1 MSNHKNI
8 EKENSEQG
16 FILDSCGES
25 ERYYDYGHN
34 IDLCG
39 LDPKEIVEA
48 LGEGVTI
55 NSCCDSEIYYD
66 YGRYINLCGL
76 NPKEIVENTRNAADG
91 GSSKTK
97 ISISGI
103 VSEKDNEYFIDI
115 KSSLPVVDIVTITLL
130 INENEETIVLQP
142 GDTSYTLG
150 PVDKYSEISIVN
162 ITPSSSSVAKYSV
175 NIINPNGNGKFDVK
189 IIEVKNNVETVLT
202 TKEYKYNEEVDIVL
216 ENIEGYDFIK
226 WDNGLENGTDQNIKF
241 IMPENNV
248 TIKCYYEIKTFTI
261 TFVNEDGTELQ
272 KTIVEYGTLPSYNG
286 QTPTKEQTKEFTYEF
301 NGWSPEINKT
311 NSDITYTATFKET
324 KRSYTVNFI
333 NEDGTVLNSQMIE
346 YGTLPSYNGPTP
358 TKESTEEFIFAFEEW
373 IPEITKVESEQT
385 YTAKYSSEVRSYMVY
400 FIDEENNILEQEE
413 SEYGTLPSY
422 NGPTPTKEPTK
433 EFTYEFNGWIPEI
446 TKTLKDMFYA
456 TSFKEIKRK
465 YDITFIN
472 EDGTIMD
479 VQTLEYGTLPS
490 YNGQTPTKEE
500 NVKYSYTFE
509 GWVPEVTNVN
519 GEATYTAKFKEN
531 IKTYTVEWLN
541 TTGEVLEKDEN
552 VQYGTLPSYNGPTP
566 TKEPTKE
573 FTYEFNGWDKPITE
587 VTGLTVYTATFIQKP
602 MQYTIEWLNWD
613 DSILTSTTVNYGA
626 TPVYPNENPTKP
638 SDVQYSYIFDK
649 WEPEITEVTENT
661 TYKALY
667 NNITNVY
674 TVTWK
679 NCDNT
684 IITTEKVEYGSMPT
698 EPQHPTY
705 EKEHYLCDFISW
717 DKEVEIVTG
726 NTTYTAIFNEI
737 PIQYELNVIVENG
750 QYEIEPQKE
759 TYIYNEEVTITIIP
773 IEGYQYQELTD
784 KIRITGNMTLTYECT
799 PIKYDL
805 TVDNSYKGQQPY
817 GKDIS
822 EYLTFEPKEGTT
834 HKWMEGNEEFTGN
847 TMPNRDLILTSKY
860 TEKPAEDIMI
870 YYGSKL
876 INELDMFNNENIT
889 NNLNSFTYNETI
901 TNYGNLTPP
910 FKQPTLNNDNV
921 WEEFYDKNDSSIWE
935 ENGFVNCILAPK
947 NLTVNLSV
955 DGTNLNT
962 IKQYNTYTINGIE
975 YNLYIGQPS
984 QPYDS
989 YFNGSGA
996 EYTNAII
1003 IITK

>member
-1 MSNHKNI
+1 MSNQKNI

-25 ERYYDYGHN
+25 KRYYDYGHN

-39 LDPKEIVEA
+39 LNPKEIVEA

-76 NPKEIVENTRNAADG
+76 NPKEIVENIQGAADG
-91 GSSKTK
+91 GSSKTR

-103 VSEKDNEYFIDI
+103 VSEKDNEYFIDV
-115 KSSLPVVDIVTITLL
+115 KTSSPVVDIVTITLL

-150 PVDKYSEISIVN
+150 PIDKYSEISVVN
-162 ITPSSSSVAKYSV
+162 INPSSSSIAKYSV

-189 IIEVKNNVETVLT
+189 IIEVKNNVESVLT
-202 TKEYKYNEEVDIVL
+202 IKEYKYNEEVNIIL

-226 WDNGLENGTDQNIKF
+226 WENGLENGVDQNINF

-261 TFVNEDGTELQ
+261 TFINEDGTELQ

-286 QTPTKEQTKEFTYEF
+286 PTLTKEQTDEFTYEF
-301 NGWSPEINKT
+301 NGWSPEISKA

-324 KRSYTVNFI
+324 KRKYTVNFI
-333 NEDGTVLNSQMIE
+333 NEEGTVLESKLIE
-346 YGTLPSYNGPTP
+346 YGEFPSYEGEEP
-358 TKESTEEFIFAFEEW
+358 TKE
-373 IPEITKVESEQT
+373 QT
-385 YTAKYSSEVRSYMVY
+385 
-400 FIDEENNILEQEE
+400 N
-413 SEYGTLPSY
+413 
-422 NGPTPTKEPTK
+422 

-446 TKTLKDMFYA
+446 TKTLKDMSYT

-479 VQTLEYGTLPS
+479 VQTLEYGETPN
-490 YNGQTPTKEE
+490 YTGETPTKEE
-500 NVKYSYTFE
+500 NAKYSYIFE
-509 GWVPEVTNVN
+509 GWVPEITNVN
-519 GEATYTAKFKEN
+519 GEATYTANFKEN

-552 VQYGTLPSYNGPTP
+552 VEYGTLPSYNGPTP
-566 TKEPTKE
+566 TKEATKE

-587 VTGLTVYTATFIQKP
+587 VTGLTVYTATFIEIP
-602 MQYTIEWLNWD
+602 IQYTIQWLNWD
-613 DSILTSTTVNYGA
+613 DSILTSTTVNYGI

-649 WEPEITEVTENT
+649 WEPEITEVTENA
-661 TYKALY
+661 TYKASY

-674 TVTWK
+674 TITWK

-698 EPQHPTY
+698 EPQQPTY
-705 EKEHYLCDFISW
+705 EKEHYICDFISW
-717 DKEVEIVTG
+717 DKEIEMVTG
-726 NTTYTAIFNEI
+726 DTTYTAIFNEI

-773 IEGYQYQELTD
+773 IEGYQYEELTD
-784 KIRITGNMTLTYECT
+784 KIRITGNMILTYECT

-822 EYLTFEPKEGTT
+822 EYLTFEPQEGTT

-847 TMPNRDLILTSKY
+847 TMPNRDLILTSVY
-860 TEKPAEDIMI
+860 TEVSSDSKTI
-870 YYGSKL
+870 YYGTVNTNE
-876 INELDMFNNENIT
+876 INTLSSTDIQELEHYDYVEGEKKEVIFMLPIRPDLWEEYYTYEDEGNTQEMIEWEKRNNYDYFIAAPSNVSMELRNGIDAVK
-889 NNLNSFTYNETI
+889 SIEAHETI
-901 TNYGNLTPP
+901 N
-910 FKQPTLNNDNV
+910 
-921 WEEFYDKNDSSIWE
+921 
-935 ENGFVNCILAPK
+935 
-947 NLTVNLSV
+947 
-955 DGTNLNT
+955 
-962 IKQYNTYTINGIE
+962 INGIE
-975 YNLYIGQPS
+975 YIKY
-984 QPYDS
+984 
-989 YFNGSGA
+989 
-996 EYTNAII
+996 YTNLGLVAEEVQSATIKMK
-1003 IITK
+1003 ITIN